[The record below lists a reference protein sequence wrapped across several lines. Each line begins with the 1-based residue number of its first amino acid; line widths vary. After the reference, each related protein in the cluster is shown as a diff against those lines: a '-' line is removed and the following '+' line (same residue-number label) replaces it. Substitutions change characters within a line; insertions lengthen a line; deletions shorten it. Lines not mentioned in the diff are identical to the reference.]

1 MNVFEV
7 IFTPQAEE
15 QLEGIAHHIAV
26 DLCNRIAAEE
36 FVDNIIEQS
45 LKLSLNPEKYRLI
58 DEEPWGSRGVR
69 KIKVD
74 NYYAYFWIDI
84 ENATVWI
91 IGVVFA
97 KRDQKK
103 FLSSID

>member
-69 KIKVD
+69 KIK
-74 NYYAYFWIDI
+74 WIDI

>member
-36 FVDNIIEQS
+36 FVDNIIEQWAFQM
-45 LKLSLNPEKYRLI
+45 LRNKDGILRA
-58 DEEPWGSRGVR
+58 G
-69 KIKVD
+69 
-74 NYYAYFWIDI
+74 
-84 ENATVWI
+84 
-91 IGVVFA
+91 
-97 KRDQKK
+97 
-103 FLSSID
+103 

>member
-69 KIKVD
+69 KIKRK
-74 NYYAYFWIDI
+74 NWQQTGLRSI
-84 ENATVWI
+84 ERFIN
-91 IGVVFA
+91 GRSE
-97 KRDQKK
+97 KNE
-103 FLSSID
+103 